1 MTVTVTSNLREPA
14 EAGVARTGADAGA
27 DPGAGGRAAYDRT
40 RRRASA
46 QALLLAL
53 PLLLFLLA
61 TFIAPIAI
69 LLSRSVVNHEVP
81 ANLPA
86 LSQALNA
93 WNGEGVPDERTFAL
107 LAADMRRASQE
118 GQLGPVARRMNF
130 YLPEFRSLLM
140 KTARQLPETAPPA
153 WKPALIELDARWGT
167 HDIWR
172 YLKRSAV
179 SPTPDYLL
187 TAVDSE
193 VTSGGA
199 IKSLPADSSVYL
211 SAFAR
216 TVWISASVTLLCLV
230 LGYPVAYLLAT
241 LPPAKSNRLMLL
253 VIVPFWTSLLV
264 RTTAWYVLLQ
274 PSGVINSLLVSS
286 GIVSHPLPLLFNR
299 TGVLIGM
306 THILL
311 PYMILAIYS
320 VMKGVSP
327 VYMRAAQSL
336 GAHPVTAFVRIYMPQ
351 TLPGVGAGC
360 FLVFVLALGYYI
372 TPALLGG
379 AGDEMI
385 SQLIAAQTNEQLNW
399 GLAGALSAY
408 LVIFTAVFYFVFNR
422 LVGIDRLRFG

>member
-1 MTVTVTSNLREPA
+1 VFV
-14 EAGVARTGADAGA
+14 
-27 DPGAGGRAAYDRT
+27 
-40 RRRASA
+40 
-46 QALLLAL
+46 
-53 PLLLFLLA
+53 
-61 TFIAPIAI
+61 
-69 LLSRSVVNHEVP
+69 
-81 ANLPA
+81 
-86 LSQALNA
+86 
-93 WNGEGVPDERTFAL
+93 
-107 LAADMRRASQE
+107 
-118 GQLGPVARRMNF
+118 
-130 YLPEFRSLLM
+130 
-140 KTARQLPETAPPA
+140 
-153 WKPALIELDARWGT
+153 
-167 HDIWR
+167 
-172 YLKRSAV
+172 
-179 SPTPDYLL
+179 
-187 TAVDSE
+187 
-193 VTSGGA
+193 
-199 IKSLPADSSVYL
+199 

-230 LGYPVAYLLAT
+230 MGYPVAYLLAT
-241 LPPAKSNRLMLL
+241 LPAAKSNRLMLL

-274 PSGVINSLLVSS
+274 PSGVINSMLV
-286 GIVSHPLPLLFNR
+286 GLGLVSHPLPLLFNR

-320 VMKGVSP
+320 VMKSVSP

-336 GAHPVTAFVRIYMPQ
+336 GAHPVTAFIRIYVPQ

-385 SQLIAAQTNEQLNW
+385 SQLIATQTNEQLNW